1 MRDDHLR
8 LSDSER
14 DTAAATLAEHY
25 AQGRI
30 TTEEHSERLD
40 RIWAARTRGELLPVF
55 RDLPGAGAAGRSVP
69 GRRFPAYAAQPAQPR
84 QPRPRGSGL
93 RALPTPLL
101 VLLGVLL
108 VLTVL
113 THLPIILVGL
123 LVWFFLVRSHRG
135 HYPRRW

>member
-8 LSDSER
+8 LSDAER

-25 AQGRI
+25 AQGRL
-30 TTEEHSERLD
+30 TPEEHSERLD

-55 RDLPGAGAAGRSVP
+55 RDLPGATTPGRSP
-69 GRRFPAYAAQPAQPR
+69 FGRGPAYAVGPAEPAQ
-84 QPRPRGSGL
+84 RPRRSGL
-93 RALPTPLL
+93 RSLPAPVL

-113 THLPIILVGL
+113 SHLPLVLIGL
-123 LVWFFLVRSHRG
+123 MVWFFVVRTHRG